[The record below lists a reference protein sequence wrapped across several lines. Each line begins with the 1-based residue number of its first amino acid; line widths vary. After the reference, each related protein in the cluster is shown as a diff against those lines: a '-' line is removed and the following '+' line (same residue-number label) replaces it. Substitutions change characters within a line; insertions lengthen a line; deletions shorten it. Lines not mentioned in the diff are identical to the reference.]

1 MQVPVIWANPTSHM
15 RWICTLCHT
24 VATKVHLYTLT
35 RAVLS
40 SSFRMEAPEG
50 FVVPRSELGWPTG
63 NGFSPIKGDPRFSR
77 ITPDKLLAR
86 IEAASAQRC
95 NVVGRKEMWAANLM
109 HTKARKLPH
118 HTRER
123 RRIIALMEEKASAV
137 EDAAEKPQLNLASPA
152 PLKPVA
158 PHETEAVF
166 PAKRARFGGECSGLI
181 VCATF
186 DV

>member
-1 MQVPVIWANPTSHM
+1 
-15 RWICTLCHT
+15 
-24 VATKVHLYTLT
+24 
-35 RAVLS
+35 
-40 SSFRMEAPEG
+40 MEPPNAS
-50 FVVPRSELGWPTG
+50 VVPRSALGWPTG

-86 IEAASAQRC
+86 IESASAGGRC
-95 NVVGRKEMWAANLM
+95 NFVGRKEMWAANLM
-109 HTKARKLPH
+109 HAKARKLPH
-118 HTRER
+118 HARER

-137 EDAAEKPQLNLASPA
+137 EDAAEKPQTSALNLASPA

-166 PAKRARFGGECSGLI
+166 PAKRARFGGECSGPI